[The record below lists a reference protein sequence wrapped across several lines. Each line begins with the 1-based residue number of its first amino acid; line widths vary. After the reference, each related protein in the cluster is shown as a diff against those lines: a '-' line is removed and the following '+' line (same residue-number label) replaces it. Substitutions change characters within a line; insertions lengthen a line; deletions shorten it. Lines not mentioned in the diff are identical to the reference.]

1 MKTFRQWLNGLSKTS
16 KFHPSWILLIVSLSV
31 AYAALMWLPAS
42 LVGENSRAKEHEN
55 AQKHLVANSSVTTP
69 SAPAAQAD
77 KPAAPTPSG
86 SAPHPTRVSF
96 TPPDPDSI
104 PAGPFGD
111 SVRLG
116 RNIFV
121 DTQTYAKRYVG
132 NGLNCVNCHLDA
144 GRKAD
149 AAPLWAAYPMFPAYR
164 DKNKKVNSF
173 EDRLAGCFKFS
184 MNGKAPA
191 FDSPEMVALTS
202 YSFWLAHGAP
212 TGVELKG
219 RGYPKLAKPEQTPDA
234 MRGKRVFEA
243 NCAICHG
250 ADGQGTQVDGRYA
263 FPPLWGAHSF
273 NAGAGMTQIKN
284 AAGFIHAN
292 MPLGKGGTLTEQE
305 AWDVAK
311 YMNSHDRPPDPRKA
325 QGAADKGK
333 QKTASAS

>member
-1 MKTFRQWLNGLSKTS
+1 MKTPSLWFADLRRTRR
-16 KFHPSWILLIVSLSV
+16 FHPSWIILAVGLSI
-31 AYAALMWLPAS
+31 AYAALMWLPAALIVKDS
-42 LVGENSRAKEHEN
+42 HASPHQDAP
-55 AQKHLVANSSVTTP
+55 KHLAANASATPPSDSPQAVDTPNAEAQGAGSSAASS
-69 SAPAAQAD
+69 SA
-77 KPAAPTPSG
+77 
-86 SAPHPTRVSF
+86 HPTRVSF

-104 PAGPFGD
+104 PPGPFGD

-149 AAPLWAAYPMFPAYR
+149 SAPLWAAYTMFPAYR
-164 DKNKKVNSF
+164 DKNKKVNSLQ
-173 EDRLAGCFKFS
+173 DRLAGCFKFS
-184 MNGKAPA
+184 MNGKAPDL
-191 FDSPEMVALTS
+191 DSPEMIALVS

-219 RGYPKLAKPEQTPDA
+219 RGYPKLAKPALEPDIG
-234 MRGKRVFEA
+234 RGKQVFDA

-263 FPPLWGAHSF
+263 FPPLWGPHSF

-284 AAGFIHAN
+284 AAGFIQAN
-292 MPLGKGGTLTEQE
+292 MPLGKGGSLSEQQ
-305 AWDVAK
+305 AWDVAQF
-311 YMNSHDRPPDPRKA
+311 MDSHERPPDPRK
-325 QGAADKGK
+325 K
-333 QKTASAS
+333 